1 MCGANIPASEEEEEE
16 EEEEEA
22 TAAVEGE
29 MQLLRQDSCEGG
41 RVGEVVEGGDHAALE
56 PVT

>member
-41 RVGEVVEGGDHAALE
+41 RVGEVVEGGGGR
-56 PVT
+56 